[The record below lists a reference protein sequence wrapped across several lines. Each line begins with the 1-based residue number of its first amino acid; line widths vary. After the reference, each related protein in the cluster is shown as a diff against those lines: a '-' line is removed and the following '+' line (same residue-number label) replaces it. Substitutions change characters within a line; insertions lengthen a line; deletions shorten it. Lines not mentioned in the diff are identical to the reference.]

1 MVILKTEAASMPDWY
16 CCVKTA
22 AELDTEIR
30 KIASLEQLSRCDEIK
45 GALFVEYSDEDV
57 KNANLVGWLEH
68 RGVAIVWRWIG

>member
-1 MVILKTEAASMPDWY
+1 MILKMEAASMPDWY
-16 CCVKTA
+16 CSVKTA

-30 KIASLEQLSRCDEIK
+30 KIAYLEHLGRGDEIK

-57 KNANLVGWLEH
+57 KNANLIGWLEN